1 MSESWKLLFA
11 SLNGWLIIWAERGY
25 WSEWADVDRKNG
37 CWLRRKKDW
46 ISQISEAEKKV
57 DSYNEYQTII
67 DWRKEIQ
74 INLAQLYK
82 KISACSLN
90 KINGKITEIK
100 GTTAVSVIRQLT

>member
-1 MSESWKLLFA
+1 MSWCGQEEWLL
-11 SLNGWLIIWAERGY
+11 IE
-25 WSEWADVDRKNG
+25 K
-37 CWLRRKKDW
+37 KKDW

-57 DSYNEYQTII
+57 DSYNEYQTIT
-67 DWRKEIQ
+67 DWRKATQ

-100 GTTAVSVIRQLT
+100 GTTAISDIRQVT